1 MYISEVFLSL
11 LSIKHRVWC
20 GGVFKR
26 NWLVLVVFENG
37 EYIDGKIIY
46 VKKESKRNA
55 IQIATEL
62 LMEGKLEGVEPV
74 EPERVLQIK
83 PVRAAF

>member
-1 MYISEVFLSL
+1 M
-11 LSIKHRVWC
+11 WC

>member
-1 MYISEVFLSL
+1 M
-11 LSIKHRVWC
+11 
-20 GGVFKR
+20 FKR
-26 NWLVLVVFENG
+26 NWLVLVVFKNG

-62 LMEGKLEGVEPV
+62 LMEGKLEGVELV
-74 EPERVLQIK
+74 EPEKVLQIK